1 MEMSR
6 HTFVKTEDYH
16 IEWEIIGD
24 HCHVHCEV
32 STWSK
37 KVLRE
42 GYIRFVE
49 LRKFVN
55 QKGYKEMVSISPNPK
70 FCELFGARSIGTFKE
85 GYEVMVW
92 ETAPI

>member
-6 HTFVKTEDYH
+6 KTFSKTDDYH

-32 STWSK
+32 YNWSK
-37 KVLRE
+37 SILRE
-42 GYIRFVE
+42 GYVEFVKLKE
-49 LRKFVN
+49 FVHRL
-55 QKGYKEMVSISPNPK
+55 GYSEMVSISPNPR
-70 FCELFGARSIGTFKE
+70 FCQLFGATSIGVFKK